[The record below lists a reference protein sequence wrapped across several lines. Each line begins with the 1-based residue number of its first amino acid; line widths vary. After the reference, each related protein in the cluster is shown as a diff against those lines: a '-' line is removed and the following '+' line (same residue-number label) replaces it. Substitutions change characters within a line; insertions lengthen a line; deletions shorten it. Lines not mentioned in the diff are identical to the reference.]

1 MKKLAVRKLA
11 VRIGY
16 RRSRGFTLL
25 ELGITIAILV
35 VLIAICVPG
44 ITGWI
49 RRNDL
54 SRAESELADMVS
66 EAKRMA
72 LRSGQTYQV
81 RFDRNSCRL
90 FMEARAASGSKR
102 ELEKKGVSNK
112 SVALSKDIQ
121 IQFSSDQNQMPI
133 TALTLSPVG
142 TISAAGIRVAH
153 RSGIEGNWRT
163 NRLTGTIQIVK

>member
-1 MKKLAVRKLA
+1 MRKLA
-11 VRIGY
+11 LRSGC

-44 ITGWI
+44 IMGWM

-54 SRAESELADMVS
+54 SRAESELANIVS
-66 EAKRMA
+66 EAKRIA
-72 LRSGQTYQV
+72 LCSGQTYQI

-90 FMEARAASGSKR
+90 FMEARAASGSKQ
-102 ELEKKGVSNK
+102 EPAKNDKTNK
-112 SVALSKDIQ
+112 SVVLSKDIQ
-121 IQFSSDQNQMPI
+121 IQFSSVQNQMPI

-163 NRLTGTIQIVK
+163 NRLTGTIQMVK